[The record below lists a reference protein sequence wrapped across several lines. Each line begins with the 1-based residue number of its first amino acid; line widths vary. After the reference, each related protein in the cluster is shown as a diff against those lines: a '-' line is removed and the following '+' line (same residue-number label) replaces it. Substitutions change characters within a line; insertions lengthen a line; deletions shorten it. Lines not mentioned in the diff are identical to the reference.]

1 MNFFKAFEAAKEI
14 LDKANKFVKY
24 IDENKDLIKSVVN
37 HAKEYFDDAKDY
49 LKKVKDTIG
58 DETQVEPEQ
67 EILREEK
74 QETEKVESLPEPQ
87 KIPVYQPKEKI
98 TKKTETKNNDV
109 W

>member
-1 MNFFKAFEAAKEI
+1 MNFLKIFDAAKEI

-74 QETEKVESLPEPQ
+74 QQETEKIQSLPEP
-87 KIPVYQPKEKI
+87 KKVPVYDPKRKQ
-98 TKKTETKNNDV
+98 KKTETNNDV